1 MVANGEPEMNRLMR
15 YSPDIAEAEDLPW
28 YVTAVYYS
36 IMNCNIHMI
45 CII

>member
-1 MVANGEPEMNRLMR
+1 MNWLMR

-36 IMNCNIHMI
+36 IMYYKLYII